1 MEYRYEKCPRCGLSN
16 GTDDKILS
24 SKIID
29 TSYNGGEITI
39 LEERK
44 CDICQKVY
52 KIEMH
57 VVLMPTDIYTCIQI
71 FRYDFP
77 YLADKIKERD
87 YIDIRKV

>member
-24 SKIID
+24 SKIIN
-29 TSYNGGEITI
+29 TSYNGGDITI

-52 KIEMH
+52 RVEMH
-57 VVLMPTDIYTCIQI
+57 YTLK
-71 FRYDFP
+71 Y
-77 YLADKIKERD
+77 EE
-87 YIDIRKV
+87 IRL